1 MQVRPPADTLVAEL
15 RQQPWLTELTEPAPG
30 RLRMVV
36 SDTVR
41 TVFNNG
47 NEYRRLHG
55 QRLRV
60 PDDPAARP
68 GLEALRWHQSERFE
82 RFGG

>member
-1 MQVRPPADTLVAEL
+1 VFDAGYVTFDDD
-15 RQQPWLTELTEPAPG
+15 
-30 RLRMVV
+30 LRMVV

-55 QRLRV
+55 ERLNV
-60 PDDPAARP
+60 PSDPTMKP
-68 GLEALRWHQSERFE
+68 NLEHLRWHQSERFE
-82 RFGG
+82 RFVA